1 VPQLPK
7 NDFFNFKLYPSDQQ
21 IQQFYK
27 EDFEAARQYAKKLTI
42 VNLSTDSNTKSNPDS
57 SSSKQQTTNN
67 DQNAAVDHQ
76 HQQQMKQQEELRSQI
91 QTQLNRL
98 DNQRVSLVK
107 SLVEIGDYKTCAK
120 LIERLPQW
128 YLATYPDVAVEVCK
142 SINLNVVDPM
152 YKKCNS
158 LSKYLKEKYNNLST
172 STTTSNNIS
181 SGSSGSK
188 YNLKSTSNQASLISQ
203 DSSFNDLLANF
214 VDSVLP
220 ILSALGPGVSYDTSL
235 YTKLIRIC
243 VEFLE
248 SKNLYNKQNESSSL
262 ESNQQNKENSPP
274 PTATAST
281 TQNNITDSITTVQAI
296 ANLNQYELAFFNQI
310 YTLLNDVLMPSLSM
324 LVMNPCLA
332 IELWNLLKLFPY
344 EMRYSLVNL
353 LIFKFYLKK

>member
-42 VNLSTDSNTKSNPDS
+42 VNLSASDSTSKSSNNLDS
-57 SSSKQQTTNN
+57 KQTTNSN
-67 DQNAAVDHQ
+67 DQNNAAVDHQ

-158 LSKYLKEKYNNLST
+158 LSKYLKEKYSP
-172 STTTSNNIS
+172 TTTSTPSSSNNS
-181 SGSSGSK
+181 SNGTTTSSK
-188 YNLKSTSNQASLISQ
+188 YLSVKLKSTSASGEE
-203 DSSFNDLLANF
+203 SSFNDLLANF

-220 ILSALGPGVSYDTSL
+220 ILSALGPGISYDTSL
-235 YTKLIRIC
+235 FTKLIRVC

-248 SKNLYNKQNESSSL
+248 SKNLYNKQNDSSSL
-262 ESNQQNKENSPP
+262 NQEFSQQQSKENSPP
-274 PTATAST
+274 PTITVTSST
-281 TQNNITDSITTVQAI
+281 TNNNITDSMTTAQAI

-324 LVMNPCLA
+324 IVMNPCLA
-332 IELWNLLKLFPY
+332 MELWNLLKLFPY
-344 EMRYSLVNL
+344 EMRYV
-353 LIFKFYLKK
+353 F